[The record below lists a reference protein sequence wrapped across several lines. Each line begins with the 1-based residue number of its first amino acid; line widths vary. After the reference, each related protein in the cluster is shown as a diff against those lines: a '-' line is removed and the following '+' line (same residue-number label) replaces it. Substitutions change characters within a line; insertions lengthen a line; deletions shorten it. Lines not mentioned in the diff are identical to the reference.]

1 MLSPVRADGE
11 QKNLT
16 QDIKLLNL
24 NNIAALQK
32 QKEQQEQDEYYD
44 EEYDEEE
51 PSPKKSSKEPQ

>member
-44 EEYDEEE
+44 EEYDEE
-51 PSPKKSSKEPQ
+51 